1 MTAIRHPAVA
11 GRFYPANPAAL
22 LDMVHSC
29 LLPKK
34 QTLPA
39 IACMAPHA
47 GYVYSGQ
54 VAGTVYAA
62 LQIPRRCVILCPNH
76 TGLGHPLAIMTQ
88 GVWRTPLGDSPV
100 DSDFGDTLKRRFPLL
115 VEDSE
120 AHRAEHAVEVEL
132 PFLQVCRADFA
143 LVPIAIGTHQF
154 EVLQGLGEA
163 IAHVIAQQ
171 TEPTLMIASS
181 DMNHYQSDLITRG
194 KDGKALEQI
203 LALDPQGLLEVATGQ
218 DISMCG
224 LGATVV
230 MLTSA
235 RRLGATRAELTGY
248 ATSGDTSGDR
258 EMVVGYAGV
267 IVR

>member
-11 GRFYPANPAAL
+11 GRFYPSDPTAL

-29 LLPKK
+29 LAAKK
-34 QTLPA
+34 QAGPA
-39 IACMAPHA
+39 IGCMAPHA
-47 GYVYSGQ
+47 GYIYSGQ

-62 LQIPRRCVILCPNH
+62 LEIPRRCIVLCPNH
-76 TGLGHPLAIMTQ
+76 TGLGHPLSIMTQ
-88 GVWRTPLGDSPV
+88 GLWKTPIGDAPV
-100 DSDFGDTLKRRFPLL
+100 DSDFGDALKRRFPLL
-115 VEDSE
+115 AEDSE
-120 AHRAEHAVEVEL
+120 AHRVEHAIEVEL
-132 PFLQVCRADFA
+132 PFLQVCRTDFT

-154 EVLQGLGEA
+154 EILQGLGDA
-163 IAHVIAQQ
+163 IADVIAAQ
-171 TEPTLMIASS
+171 TEPTLIIASS
-181 DMNHYQSDLITRG
+181 DMNHYQSDLITRA
-194 KDGKALEQI
+194 KDGQALDRI
-203 LALDPQGLLEVATGQ
+203 LALDPRGLFEVATGQ
-218 DISMCG
+218 NISMCG
-224 LGATVV
+224 LGATII